1 MSRSGQ
7 RNLVGWIWYSSVIPN
22 LAILLRSPLR
32 RRIERSGP
40 RHDGCGSK
48 ENLLPIWWAQRPGT
62 IAVPAR
68 IMRDYS
74 LCATSD
80 KAILS
85 PLSLHC
91 PSSIAL
97 ARKEAAQ
104 HALCSVTW
112 GDVIPTHFLPA
123 WMWSSPRWH
132 RPAPSDTAQLTDC
145 GFSSC
150 YKNDHNWCL
159 CLGKGRLG
167 TPTQSSEPSLT
178 SSLSIYLLLEGWGR
192 KKKCYAGWL
201 THNWLNSATVKRVG
215 VYWVYLVGMRACY
228 IRRLYKE
235 MVIRA
240 HNTQHAEKS
249 ILTHIWHT
257 IGAQH
262 TWLKSSNEARVQQK
276 KLFWWEQSETLLPE
290 SQHKT
295 IGHDSLLP
303 TTMAV
308 WSK

>member
-1 MSRSGQ
+1 MDVAARRTFSPYGEHKGLAQLLFLHASWGTTP
-7 RNLVGWIWYSSVIPN
+7 SVPQVTRLFYHLSLCI
-22 LAILLRSPLR
+22 
-32 RRIERSGP
+32 
-40 RHDGCGSK
+40 
-48 ENLLPIWWAQRPGT
+48 
-62 IAVPAR
+62 VPAQLLWQGKKLLS
-68 IMRDYS
+68 M
-74 LCATSD
+74 LCAVWHGEMSYPHTS
-80 KAILS
+80 
-85 PLSLHC
+85 C
-91 PSSIAL
+91 
-97 ARKEAAQ
+97 
-104 HALCSVTW
+104 
-112 GDVIPTHFLPA
+112 LPGCEVV
-123 WMWSSPRWH
+123 P
-132 RPAPSDTAQLTDC
+132 DGIAQLLLTQHSWLTVVSQAATKMTTIDVC
-145 GFSSC
+145 A
-150 YKNDHNWCL
+150 L
-159 CLGKGRLG
+159 EKGDWGHQLRALN
-167 TPTQSSEPSLT
+167 PHWLPVYLF
-178 SSLSIYLLLEGWGR
+178 IYFWKGGEGR
-192 KKKCYAGWL
+192 RSGWL

-235 MVIRA
+235 MVICA

-308 WSK
+308 RSK

>member
-1 MSRSGQ
+1 MVLFSDPKPSYPAEVTTEKENWTVWAKAWWMWQQGEPSPHMVSTKAWHNCCSCTHHEGLLPLCHKWQGYFITSLSALSQLNCSGK
-7 RNLVGWIWYSSVIPN
+7 
-22 LAILLRSPLR
+22 
-32 RRIERSGP
+32 ERS
-40 RHDGCGSK
+40 CS
-48 ENLLPIWWAQRPGT
+48 A
-62 IAVPAR
+62 
-68 IMRDYS
+68 
-74 LCATSD
+74 
-80 KAILS
+80 
-85 PLSLHC
+85 
-91 PSSIAL
+91 
-97 ARKEAAQ
+97 
-104 HALCSVTW
+104 CSVQCDM
-112 GDVIPTHFLPA
+112 GRCHTHTLPA
-123 WMWSSPRWH
+123 CLEH
-132 RPAPSDTAQLTDC
+132 QLTALNPHWLPVYL
-145 GFSSC
+145 FI
-150 YKNDHNWCL
+150 YFW
-159 CLGKGRLG
+159 KGG
-167 TPTQSSEPSLT
+167 
-178 SSLSIYLLLEGWGR
+178 EGR
-192 KKKCYAGWL
+192 RSGWL

-235 MVIRA
+235 MVICA